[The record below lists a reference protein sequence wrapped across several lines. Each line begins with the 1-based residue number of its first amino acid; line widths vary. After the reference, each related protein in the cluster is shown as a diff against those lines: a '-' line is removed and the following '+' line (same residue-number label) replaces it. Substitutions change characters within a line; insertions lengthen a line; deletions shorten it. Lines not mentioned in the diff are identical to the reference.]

1 MYEACGRKIDIGFW
15 PRKLGRRSRD
25 LLGYE
30 RQMIRLGAGGNQEFS
45 FREVMVCNVGY
56 PKDSVK

>member
-1 MYEACGRKIDIGFW
+1 MNEACGRKMDIGFW
-15 PRKLGRRSRD
+15 PRKLGGRSRD

-30 RQMIRLGAGGNQEFS
+30 RQIRLGAGGNQEFS
-45 FREVMVCNVGY
+45 FREAMVCNVGH

>member
-1 MYEACGRKIDIGFW
+1 
-15 PRKLGRRSRD
+15 
-25 LLGYE
+25 
-30 RQMIRLGAGGNQEFS
+30 MIRLGAGGNQEFS

>member
-30 RQMIRLGAGGNQEFS
+30 R
-45 FREVMVCNVGY
+45 
-56 PKDSVK
+56 